1 MIAIPPLL
9 RFLSTEEVNTVTVN
23 LDRLVASRMLLQASS
38 GGGKSWALRYLLEQT
53 HGQIQH
59 LVLDPEGEFSS
70 LRQQFPYILVGEE
83 ADVPAHP
90 SLAGSLC
97 RQLVELE
104 VSAVINLFD
113 LKLPLRRQFVKHF
126 LEELL
131 SLPNNLWHPLL
142 LVLDEAHQYCPERGA
157 GEAESTQAVID
168 LCTLGRKRG
177 YAPVLATQRLSK
189 LHKDAAAELKNK
201 LIGSTGLDVD
211 VRRAGDDLG
220 FDKKQRETLKSL
232 PPGTFYAVGPA
243 ISNVPLLIRTG
254 EVMTSHP
261 QPGKVTPPLPP
272 PPEQLSAAIDQLR
285 ILPSQSDASPTADA
299 ATQGAIASYEQQIAD
314 LKVQLATLPT
324 TAPIFQ
330 AGEVE
335 RLETAAHSLVDL
347 GAQLLDAGNHL
358 LSAGNAILE
367 RLNAAV
373 ATLEALP
380 SNHPPTVV
388 EHRHPVANCQLP
400 SQSAPTPKVPN
411 SPNLQL
417 KPSQQRMLNVLGE
430 LESLGIPALQ
440 LDNLAIFSGQSP
452 KSSGPA
458 SHARIL
464 STTGLIQRLNHG
476 FALTEL
482 GRSYVEST
490 AMAQINSISE
500 LHQAW
505 LHWLQNKYTDGHAEF
520 LRLLLAA
527 HPQPLT
533 RDHLATSVGY
543 SLTSSGPD
551 AKLSDLETLGLIHKH
566 PGKLIGLAPLLF
578 PTAVKEH

>member
-1 MIAIPPLL
+1 MACSFAFTIILVILL
-9 RFLSTEEVNTVTVN
+9 IIF
-23 LDRLVASRMLLQASS
+23 RLLAGAKS
-38 GGGKSWALRYLLEQT
+38 GHHFRKNSGHSFRNS
-53 HGQIQH
+53 QIQH

-70 LRQQFPYILVGEE
+70 LRQQFPYILVGEDG
-83 ADVPAHP
+83 DVPAHP
-90 SLAGSLC
+90 LTARSLC
-97 RQLVELE
+97 RKLVELE

-126 LEELL
+126 LDELL
-131 SLPNNLWHPLL
+131 SLPSDLWHPLL

-177 YAPVLATQRLSK
+177 YAAVLATQRLSK

-220 FDKKQRETLKSL
+220 FDKKQRETLKTL
-232 PPGTFYAVGPA
+232 APGTFYAVGPA
-243 ISNVPLLIRTG
+243 ISSTPIWLRTG
-254 EVMTSHP
+254 EVITPHP
-261 QPGKVTPPLPP
+261 QPGKVTAPLPP
-272 PPEQLSAAIDQLR
+272 PHGQLQTAIDQLQ
-285 ILPSQSDASPTADA
+285 ILPSQSGSSPDADA
-299 ATQGAIASYEQQIAD
+299 ATQLAIASYERQIAD
-314 LKVQLATLPT
+314 LKAQLATLPNVT
-324 TAPIFQ
+324 PIFQ

-335 RLETAAHSLVDL
+335 RLETTARSLVDL
-347 GAQLLDAGNHL
+347 GSQLLDTGNHL
-358 LSAGNAILE
+358 LSASNAILE

-373 ATLEALP
+373 TTLEAVPSSRPLATLE
-380 SNHPPTVV
+380 HG
-388 EHRHPVANCQLP
+388 HPVAECQQN
-400 SQSAPTPKVPN
+400 SQSAPTQMVTSASDFK
-411 SPNLQL
+411 L

-430 LESLGIPALQ
+430 LESLGIPGLQ
-440 LDNLAIFSGQSP
+440 LENLAIFSNQSP
-452 KSSGPA
+452 RSSGPA
-458 SHARIL
+458 THARVL
-464 STTGLIQRLNHG
+464 SNAGLIQRLNSG

-482 GRSYVEST
+482 GRSHVEPT
-490 AMAQINSISE
+490 AIANINSLAE
-500 LHQAW
+500 LHEAW
-505 LHWLQNKYTDGHAEF
+505 LHWLQNKYTGGHAEF

-551 AKLSDLETLGLIHKH
+551 AKLSDLEALGLIHKH

-578 PTAVKEH
+578 PAIAKGFPIPHG